1 MINDVAFLKI
11 GYIDLGNIELKRSIH
26 VTYIE
31 HIDFAKVILMAVLAL
46 RLK

>member
-11 GYIDLGNIELKRSIH
+11 WYDLGKMKLKQSIH